1 MFLCLRIIF
10 NDHSFGYFHLLAP
23 LTSSPAPCTPP
34 APPASPPR
42 APPTAHPT
50 CTPSQ
55 HILATTEAKPT
66 CQTHRRASDFKWSQE
81 LDHWIWVHRHSL
93 EAEVPIRSL
102 TSKLG
107 SDRAPGRITWEQ
119 QAAANTPPSS
129 DTCTSPFREEQHL
142 ASGAEGEHSFLFQIQ
157 ALFLSD
163 PGPIKVWK
171 YQSTH
176 VSNWLTN

>member
-1 MFLCLRIIF
+1 MLLCLRIIF
-10 NDHSFGYFHLLAP
+10 NDNAFGYFHLLAP

-34 APPASPPR
+34 APPASPPC

-66 CQTHRRASDFKWSQE
+66 CQTHRRGSDFKWSQE
-81 LDHWIWVHRHSL
+81 LDHWIRVHRHSRQKFQYGAWRPNWGAIEHRGGSPGSTRL
-93 EAEVPIRSL
+93 PQIRPRHPIP
-102 TSKLG
+102 
-107 SDRAPGRITWEQ
+107 A
-119 QAAANTPPSS
+119 
-129 DTCTSPFREEQHL
+129 PFREEQNL
-142 ASGAEGEHSFLFQIQ
+142 ASGAEGEHSFWLQIQ

-176 VSNWLTN
+176 MSATD